1 VPIAV
6 VNTKIVA
13 ARSWSRNRTHL
24 FYTGAACVMLI
35 AVLIG
40 FRHFF
45 LQGMAHPGREITPQI
60 RTLIVVHGISMAG
73 WVLVFLVQSLLIA
86 TRRYR
91 RHMMLGRIAAVLA
104 SFILVSGLWF
114 NLASF
119 RLAPPEF
126 ILWALTMKQFMVL
139 GFYTLLIFAAFVG
152 VGVLYRRRPEIH
164 RPMMLLATLST
175 MTPAIARIDALNAL
189 YQGTVL
195 ERIFGPSLGMLILG
209 AAFCLMNWCVLFDEL
224 VRC

>member
-1 VPIAV
+1 
-6 VNTKIVA
+6 
-13 ARSWSRNRTHL
+13 
-24 FYTGAACVMLI
+24 MLI

-45 LQGMAHPGREITPQI
+45 LQGMAHPGRELTPQI

-86 TRRYR
+86 TKRYR
-91 RHMMLGRIAAVLA
+91 VHMMLGRIAAVLA

-175 MTPAIARIDALNAL
+175 MTPAIA
-189 YQGTVL
+189 
-195 ERIFGPSLGMLILG
+195 
-209 AAFCLMNWCVLFDEL
+209 
-224 VRC
+224 